1 MAQPHLTDQD
11 FITKLN
17 RNLKI
22 LFFCTVIMIIQSM
35 MIFYILRSGQYLKS
49 NIIDL
54 FIKDI
59 PLLLNKVFIVVYA
72 AKIRK
77 NIRINECKMP
87 YSLI

>member
-22 LFFCTVIMIIQSM
+22 LFFCIVIMIIQSM

-72 AKIRK
+72 AKIKREAF
-77 NIRINECKMP
+77 N
-87 YSLI
+87 